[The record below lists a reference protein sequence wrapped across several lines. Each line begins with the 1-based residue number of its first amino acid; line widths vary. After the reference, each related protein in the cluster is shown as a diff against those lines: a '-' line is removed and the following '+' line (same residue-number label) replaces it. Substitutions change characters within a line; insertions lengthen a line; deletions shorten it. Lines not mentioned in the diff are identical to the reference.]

1 MPVFLNN
8 VDDYLGPSQA
18 CVNPL
23 FTAPSKSAPES
34 AHGSYNKNSASGSA
48 TGGTSDRDD
57 DGTKKDHSNFSNR
70 RRTRR
75 RHTPRVIKSDEN
87 ETLDSNVVQSN
98 GGPLRLVHD
107 SLDDA
112 TTSHPAPSPEVP
124 SSEFSSESQTI
135 KKKKKATVTLS
146 DCLSCS
152 GCVTSAE
159 AVLMSH
165 HSVEK
170 LREVAFSLKLNQP
183 LQKIGKF
190 PNRKMIFTIS
200 PASLADLYR
209 HLYLKIYH
217 GTSVENDEVQNS
229 ITRESLLRKVAAFL
243 HSEFGAAMVID
254 GVVSQ
259 RISLMEA
266 ASEFCYRFKNQLQM
280 KSDDDNKNNQ
290 SNTMTSI
297 ALSSTETRFIDKM
310 ASVNSSVKGDEV
322 MEVVTLRH
330 PPGRII
336 DGDEKCN
343 YTATEAGRTPSD
355 LSSLLNSKE
364 NLSLPMLASSCPG
377 FVCLVEKTAP
387 AVVPLLSSSK
397 SPMAVAGT
405 LLKAGLW
412 DRDSPDEVFHVAI
425 MPCHDKKLEA
435 GRADFAWERQ
445 ALMSYGGVFNQTNN
459 INSSSGMLA
468 KGQSDYVNEVDLVL
482 TTGELLEVLSD
493 AASRSKSKNHVGGD
507 ISMAESNNNKSSALS
522 AFAIRDFLETLTTEP
537 DDNLDDRDSNLVTET
552 FDENDTR
559 PNDEPQ
565 SSTGNLDDSGVHGSG
580 SYADYIFRYAA
591 WNLFG
596 CELPLNEPLPWK
608 SSTTAAS
615 SANAAKT
622 SGVLRRRKRRQ
633 ETTDMREVSLYKLS
647 DGSYSCDAGN
657 ENSIPV
663 LTFATAYGFKNV
675 QLVLQNLS
683 KNNVGMSESPE
694 RRRFDYVEIM
704 ACPSGCPNGGGQI
717 GSAGQRETPRE
728 TKERVKETVSAVP
741 IIRPKSNNRSI
752 AFKIYGNSEDVSGS
766 NGIISGGCF
775 GHDARRLFHTRFHA
789 VPKMEISSGAAAG
802 VAVSDTNW

>member
-23 FTAPSKSAPES
+23 FSAPSKSAPES
-34 AHGSYNKNSASGSA
+34 SNGSLNNSASASA
-48 TGGTSDRDD
+48 AGCTSDREE
-57 DGTKKDHSNFSNR
+57 DGAKNDHPTFSNR
-70 RRTRR
+70 RQTRR
-75 RHTPRVIKSDEN
+75 RHTRRVIKSDEN
-87 ETLDSNVVQSN
+87 ETLDKNAVKRN
-98 GGPLRLVHD
+98 GGPVRLVHD
-107 SLDDA
+107 SFDDA
-112 TTSHPAPSPEVP
+112 TASHPATPSEAT
-124 SSEFSSESQTI
+124 SSEFSSNSQTI
-135 KKKKKATVTLS
+135 KKKTRATVTLS

-183 LQKIGKF
+183 LQKSGKR
-190 PNRKMIFTIS
+190 PNGKMIFTIS

-209 HLYLKIYH
+209 HLCLKIND
-217 GTSVENDEVQNS
+217 GTSVEKDEVQNS
-229 ITRESLLRKVAAFL
+229 LTRESLLRKVAAFL

-280 KSDDDNKNNQ
+280 NSHDINENNQ

-297 ALSSTETRFIDKM
+297 ALSSTKTRFIDKM
-310 ASVNSSVKGDEV
+310 AKGNSSNKGDEA

-336 DGDEKCN
+336 DGDKKCN
-343 YTATEAGRTPSD
+343 YTEAEGGHTPSD
-355 LSSLLNSKE
+355 LSSLLNPKKD
-364 NLSLPMLASSCPG
+364 LSLPMLASSCPG

-412 DRDSPDEVFHVAI
+412 DPDFSDEVFHVAI

-445 ALMSYGGVFNQTNN
+445 ELMSYGSVFNQNN
-459 INSSSGMLA
+459 SINSATGMLT
-468 KGQSDYVNEVDLVL
+468 KGQSDYINEVDLVL

-493 AASRSKSKNHVGGD
+493 SASRLKSKNSAGGD
-507 ISMAESNNNKSSALS
+507 LTMAESNNNKSSTLS
-522 AFAIRDFLETLTTEP
+522 VLAIRDFLETLTTEP
-537 DDNLDDRDSNLVTET
+537 GDNLDDSDSILVTET
-552 FDENDTR
+552 FSENDMR
-559 PNDEPQ
+559 PHDEPQ
-565 SSTGNLDDSGVHGSG
+565 GSTSNLDDSGVHGSG

-608 SSTTAAS
+608 SSTAAAS
-615 SANAAKT
+615 STNPGKT

-633 ETTDMREVSLYKLS
+633 ETTDMRELSLYKLT

-657 ENSIPV
+657 DNSIPV

-683 KNNVGMSESPE
+683 KNNVGSESSG

-728 TKERVKETVSAVP
+728 TKERVMETVSAVP
-741 IIRPKSNNRSI
+741 IIRPKSDNRSL
-752 AFKIYGNSEDVSGS
+752 AFKIYGNGEDMSGS
-766 NGIISGGCF
+766 NGILSGGCF
-775 GHDARRLFHTRFHA
+775 GHDARKLFHTRFHV
-789 VPKMEISSGAAAG
+789 VPKMELSSGAAAG